1 VLGPL
6 VAILMTTTTCNAPT
20 AHWKSYSGLL
30 LLTSLS
36 QGLAL
41 IFLSSN
47 ACSSQGIDLNIGNNS
62 TAAPFNSEGQLSTC
76 KISSGGSLA
85 ATALCVWFLAAV
97 FAAMGA
103 KGDED
108 GIDEAAEDVEAA
120 ETKVIPQEEAEV
132 EDKPKEEAEVEE
144 QAQEVAEQAQE
155 VEEQAQEVAEQ
166 APEADI
172 KSA

>member
-1 VLGPL
+1 
-6 VAILMTTTTCNAPT
+6 MTTTTCNAPT

-47 ACSSQGIDLNIGNNS
+47 ACSSQGIDLNAGNNS

-85 ATALCVWFLAAV
+85 ATALCIWFVAAV

-108 GIDEAAEDVEAA
+108 GIDGEAEDVEAA
-120 ETKVIPQEEAEV
+120 ESKVIPQEEAEV
-132 EDKPKEEAEVEE
+132 EDKPKEEAEVEDKSKE
-144 QAQEVAEQAQE
+144 EAEVEDTPKEEAV

-166 APEADI
+166 AP
-172 KSA
+172 